1 MKFWHFIIFL
11 AGLLLGFPFCL
22 GARPVIVLDPGHG
35 GEDRGGLPHQRIP
48 EKVMTLDVGLRLE
61 RVLQGLGY
69 QVVMTRR
76 SDRTVSLQERCRI
89 ANRIR
94 NCIFVSIH
102 FDSYYNSRSNGATTF
117 YAKWN
122 SNRLASL
129 VHRRLMQRLQPIA
142 NRGVKRARFY
152 VIRNTLSPSI
162 LIEGGFLTNR
172 RESERILS
180 PNYRQ
185 ALANAIAMG
194 ILDYTG
200 H

>member
-1 MKFWHFIIFL
+1 MKQGFL
-11 AGLLLGFPFCL
+11 KLFLVILLVGLNSIMQG
-22 GARPVIVLDPGHG
+22 RPVIVIDPGHG

-61 RVLQGLGY
+61 RALQSLGY
-69 QVVMTRR
+69 QVVLTRR
-76 SDRTVSLQERCRI
+76 TDRFIPLPERCRV

-102 FDSYYNSRSNGATTF
+102 FDAYYNSNSNGATTY

-122 SNRLASL
+122 SSRLASL
-129 VHRRLMQRLQPIA
+129 VHRRLMQRLQPVA

-152 VIRNTLSPSI
+152 VIRNTFAPSI
-162 LIEGGFLTNR
+162 LVEGGFLTNR
-172 RESERILS
+172 RESERILT

-200 H
+200 R

>member
-1 MKFWHFIIFL
+1 MKFRRLLICLIVGWIGSVSFLEAKPII
-11 AGLLLGFPFCL
+11 
-22 GARPVIVLDPGHG
+22 VIDPGHG
-35 GEDRGGLPHQRIP
+35 GEDRGGLPNQRIP

-61 RVLQGLGY
+61 RVLQNLGY

-117 YAKWN
+117 YTKWN
-122 SNRLASL
+122 SSRLASL
-129 VHRRLMQRLQPIA
+129 IHRRLLQRLQPIA

-152 VIRNTLSPSI
+152 VIRNTLSPSV
-162 LIEGGFLTNR
+162 LVEGGFLTNR
-172 RESERILS
+172 RESERILT
-180 PNYRQ
+180 PTYRQ
-185 ALANAIAMG
+185 TLANAVAMG

-200 H
+200 R